1 MTLVTVLSASGRP
14 GLAQVRQLLK
24 AGYSV
29 RATTRNPERMSK
41 FDGIEVVSADYNDP
55 DSIYEACLGADTV
68 FYTRPSFEESHK
80 ALDFAATVGSAA
92 KKANVRRIIYNT
104 CCWGPPEELGE
115 VGQAGYDSVRLMINM
130 LMQGGVQTTT
140 FQPVLFMDNL
150 LTDWA
155 RKDILEKDLYT
166 YPHNPNL
173 EASWICLDDVA
184 KFMIAAIDRD
194 DLVGR
199 CINIGGPE
207 VFVPPRVADLLSGH
221 FGRPIKYEELG
232 LEDFSNRLYD
242 IFYKD
247 TSEED
252 RGGRSADREAF
263 IDSMSDFYRFNNVS
277 EHKPFK
283 VDMEPVLKEIPIK
296 LTPFSEWISQQNWDE
311 EIDTTAG

>member
-14 GLAQVRQLLK
+14 GLAQVRQLIK
-24 AGYSV
+24 AGYDV
-29 RATTRNPERMSK
+29 RATTRDPSRLK
-41 FDGIEVVSADYNDP
+41 QFDNIEIFRADYNDP

-80 ALDFAATVGSAA
+80 ALDFAATVGSSA
-92 KKANVRRIIYNT
+92 KRANVRRLIYNT
-104 CCWGPPEELGE
+104 CCWGPPDELGE
-115 VGQAGYDSVRLMINM
+115 VGQAGYDGVKLMINT

-155 RKDILEKDLYT
+155 RKDIKKNDIYT

-194 DLVGR
+194 DLIGR
-199 CINIGGPE
+199 RINIGGPE
-207 VFVPPRVADLLSGH
+207 VFTPPRVADLLSGH
-221 FGRPIKYEELG
+221 FGRPILYKELG

-242 IFYKD
+242 IFFAD
-247 TSEED
+247 TDED
-252 RGGRSADREAF
+252 QRGGRSENRQAF
-263 IDSMSDFYRFNNVS
+263 IDSMSDFYSFNNIS
-277 EHKPFK
+277 EHRPFK
-283 VDMEPVLKEIPIK
+283 VDMEPVLKEIPIR
-296 LTPFSEWISQQNWDE
+296 LTPFSEWISQQDWNE
-311 EIDTTAG
+311 ELDTTAG

>member
-14 GLAQVRQLLK
+14 GLAQVRQLLE
-24 AGYSV
+24 AGYDV
-29 RATTRNPERMSK
+29 RATSRDASK
-41 FDGIEVVSADYNDP
+41 LSQFDNIEVVNADYNDA
-55 DSIYEACLGADTV
+55 DSVYEACLGADSV

-92 KKANVRRIIYNT
+92 KRADVRRLIYNT

-115 VGQAGYDSVRLMINM
+115 VGQAGYDSVKLMINT
-130 LMQGGVQTTT
+130 LQQGGVQTTT

-155 RKDILEKDLYT
+155 RKDIMENDLYT

-194 DLVGR
+194 DLIGR
-199 CINIGGPE
+199 NINIGGPE
-207 VFVPPRVADLLSGH
+207 VFTPPRVADLLSGH
-221 FGRPIKYEELG
+221 FGRPIRYEELD
-232 LEDFSNRLYD
+232 LKDFSNRLFD
-242 IFYKD
+242 IFFAD
-247 TSEED
+247 VEEEK
-252 RGGRSADREAF
+252 RGGRSESRDAF
-263 IDSMSDFYRFNNVS
+263 IESMSDFYRFNNVS

-283 VDMEPVLKEIPIK
+283 VDMKPVLEEIPIQ
-296 LTPFSEWISQQNWDE
+296 LTPFSEWINHQDWNE
-311 EIDTTAG
+311 KLDTTAG

>member
-1 MTLVTVLSASGRP
+1 MV
-14 GLAQVRQLLK
+14 
-24 AGYSV
+24 
-29 RATTRNPERMSK
+29 
-41 FDGIEVVSADYNDP
+41 
-55 DSIYEACLGADTV
+55 
-68 FYTRPSFEESHK
+68 
-80 ALDFAATVGSAA
+80 
-92 KKANVRRIIYNT
+92 
-104 CCWGPPEELGE
+104 
-115 VGQAGYDSVRLMINM
+115 NM

-150 LTDWA
+150 LTNWA

-207 VFVPPRVADLLSGH
+207 VFVPPRVADLLSGY
-221 FGRPIKYEELG
+221 FGRPIKYEELE

-252 RGGRSADREAF
+252 RGGRSADRDAF

-311 EIDTTAG
+311 EVDTTAG

>member
-1 MTLVTVLSASGRP
+1 
-14 GLAQVRQLLK
+14 
-24 AGYSV
+24 
-29 RATTRNPERMSK
+29 
-41 FDGIEVVSADYNDP
+41 
-55 DSIYEACLGADTV
+55 
-68 FYTRPSFEESHK
+68 
-80 ALDFAATVGSAA
+80 
-92 KKANVRRIIYNT
+92 
-104 CCWGPPEELGE
+104 
-115 VGQAGYDSVRLMINM
+115 M

-221 FGRPIKYEELG
+221 FGRPIKYEELS
-232 LEDFSNRLYD
+232 LEHFSNRLYD

-252 RGGRSADREAF
+252 RGGRSADRDAF

-296 LTPFSEWISQQNWDE
+296 LTPFSEWISQQDWNE
-311 EIDTTAG
+311 ELDTTAG